1 VNDQSVCGESLSRQP
16 FDPVEL
22 VARVKANLR
31 RRTRRQIEPGAVLRF
46 PGLEICT
53 ASRDLLLD
61 GVPISLT
68 SKEYDLLLLL
78 AGNPDQV
85 FSQDEIYRRVW
96 HADSHGDT
104 RTVLVHISNLRHKL
118 TAARS
123 GRDYSHTVREA
134 GYMFSPGH

>member
-1 VNDQSVCGESLSRQP
+1 M
-16 FDPVEL
+16 
-22 VARVKANLR
+22 
-31 RRTRRQIEPGAVLRF
+31 
-46 PGLEICT
+46 
-53 ASRDLLLD
+53 LD

-118 TAARS
+118 TEADPR
-123 GRDYSHTVREA
+123 REYIQTVREA
-134 GYMFSPGH
+134 GYKFAPGA

>member
-1 VNDQSVCGESLSRQP
+1 M
-16 FDPVEL
+16 
-22 VARVKANLR
+22 
-31 RRTRRQIEPGAVLRF
+31 RRQIEPGAVLRF

-123 GRDYSHTVREA
+123 GRDYIHTVREA